1 MKKHKYGIR
10 ILTAKSAEKN
20 ANNTKKIYGQKDG
33 LLKLKCFATWRLC
46 VKTVSS
52 CMAHIA
58 LTIKEFEL
66 GVKVSE
72 KLIAAGNEV
81 EFLENPDQ
89 LNQGTDVL
97 VISTKASYD
106 LQNLRD
112 EFYIIGYAD
121 VLTKDELSD
130 WKSRGFNRVILRST
144 LIKNLPAIVE
154 QILAEGK

>member
-1 MKKHKYGIR
+1 
-10 ILTAKSAEKN
+10 
-20 ANNTKKIYGQKDG
+20 
-33 LLKLKCFATWRLC
+33 
-46 VKTVSS
+46 
-52 CMAHIA
+52 MAHIA